1 MTLNAADNT
10 TLTLTNAGN
19 TALTSVTASGAGQA
33 TLLVDYDLSELSVTG
48 SANNDTFDLSSG
60 TMAANDT
67 LDGGDGTDTLLY
79 QSTTNVTSIAGTAA
93 STVISNVEVLE
104 LESDD
109 DANGGT
115 AADFTI
121 DLDTTEGVT
130 SVVLDAND
138 TADSAVFIL
147 NDLNATQ
154 MGAVSVQVAGGGA
167 DVRLDAKDG
176 SGTAD
181 SATVSATMG
190 QGAGTLVVTDSNNN
204 IESVTINAT
213 GDANQTINLAASLA
227 AGSTAANGTLTITGG
242 SAGRTMTIAGTASTA
257 DTIDMS
263 GVNSDTTLTMGAVN
277 ATITGGA
284 GDDDISFN
292 NTLTS
297 ADTIDLGAGN
307 DRIIIDPSS
316 NLTAAPTISNVEE
329 LEIGATAAVSLNF
342 TSAAIPEI
350 VLQAHTTS
358 AVATLVNMGG
368 ITTITADSGA
378 ANANDNFNGLTLQG
392 TGYAGTADAVTINVT
407 ADTDTS
413 DLGIMTL
420 NGMEDITVN
429 VTGSASDFNATFN
442 NITST
447 SLNNMTVTST
457 GYGAS
462 STSTDIVL
470 GAVNDGGSNT
480 MLTFDATGANTRVSV
495 TLLT

>member
-1 MTLNAADNT
+1 M
-10 TLTLTNAGN
+10 
-19 TALTSVTASGAGQA
+19 
-33 TLLVDYDLSELSVTG
+33 LLWVK
-48 SANNDTFDLSSG
+48 
-60 TMAANDT
+60 
-67 LDGGDGTDTLLY
+67 
-79 QSTTNVTSIAGTAA
+79 
-93 STVISNVEVLE
+93 
-104 LESDD
+104 
-109 DANGGT
+109 
-115 AADFTI
+115 
-121 DLDTTEGVT
+121 
-130 SVVLDAND
+130 
-138 TADSAVFIL
+138 
-147 NDLNATQ
+147 
-154 MGAVSVQVAGGGA
+154 VQ
-167 DVRLDAKDG
+167 
-176 SGTAD
+176 
-181 SATVSATMG
+181 
-190 QGAGTLVVTDSNNN
+190 TLVVTDSNNN

-284 GDDDISFN
+284 GDEYISFN
-292 NTLTS
+292 NNLPT
-297 ADTIDLGAGN
+297 ADTFDLGAGN

-462 STSTDIVL
+462 STSNYIVL

-480 MLTFDATGANTRVSV
+480 MLTFDATGANTGVSV
-495 TLLT
+495 TLADMIASGSVTGSAYYDTLNITGSAANVTVTGGAGNDTITGSAGVDYLYGGAGNDTIDSGDTDTATTATQIFAGAGNDTVTVDEGDIVTLGTGIDTVFIDTATTTAAAPDIVNLRFLDFAAGAGGDIIDFGDAARTTAIDTDFIAFAGGTAEAGLTISTGTNVSVTTGLTILTATTAQAADVDSLAK